1 MAVVL
6 TTLAGPDAGPDA
18 GADDAAD
25 VFVLLKAGPA
35 GLGPRG
41 RAVDDR
47 AGGAV
52 SRSLAAPR
60 LKGEAG
66 ECVDVLAPAGLKARR
81 VMVLDLGAAATL
93 TPLAATLA
101 GAALA
106 RRLEDEREPAA
117 TLLFESFDGCP
128 VPPGEVLA
136 RLVLGMR
143 LRNYRFHMMARNEAA
158 PDLALT
164 VVAETVD
171 GAALARSAA
180 IAEGVVLARTLV
192 NMPASHLH
200 PDSFGAHLGP
210 LRTAGITVEELERP
224 ELERLG
230 MGAVLAVG
238 NGSARPPRV
247 FVLDYRGPGAEGAPL
262 ALVGKGMCFD
272 AGGLAIKTGPQMFT
286 MKGDMA
292 GAAAVIGAM
301 LALAQRRAPVHVV
314 GVLGVA
320 ENMLSGAS
328 YKPGDVVT
336 TLSGRTVEVFD
347 TDCEGRMVLA
357 DVLQYAAT
365 RFRPRAIVD
374 LATLTYSVMR
384 GLGHVFAGLF
394 ATDDALAEGLLAAGE
409 RVGERFWRLPL
420 DRAYDKALKSAIA
433 DLRQHGR
440 DLEDGDAPMAAAF
453 LRHFTEGCP
462 WVHLDIA
469 GKEMTEG
476 DLPLARPGGVG
487 FAVQLL
493 EEWIDATAIGGGP
506 EVAGQVTGPKALRA
520 AGAAGHAPL
529 DVKS

>member
-1 MAVVL
+1 MSITV
-6 TTLAGPDAGPDA
+6 TTVARPDEAA
-18 GADDAAD
+18 ADAAR
-25 VFVLLKAGPA
+25 VVVLLKAGA
-35 GLGPRG
+35 GGLGPRG
-41 RAVDDR
+41 REVDDR
-47 AGGAV
+47 AGGAL
-52 SRSLAAPR
+52 SRALAAPR

-66 ECVDVLAPAGLKARR
+66 ECVDVLSPVGLEARR
-81 VMVLDLGAAATL
+81 VIVLDLGAAAAL
-93 TPLAATLA
+93 APLAATLA

-106 RRLEDEREPAA
+106 RRLEEEAEPAA
-117 TLLFESFDGCP
+117 TLLFDSFDGSP

-143 LRNYRFHMMARNEAA
+143 LRNYRFHMMPRDETA

-164 VVAETVD
+164 VVAD
-171 GAALARSAA
+171 ALDAAALDRSAALA
-180 IAEGVVLARTLV
+180 EGVTLARSLV
-192 NMPASHLH
+192 NTPASHLH

-210 LRTAGITVEELERP
+210 LRAAGITVEELERP
-224 ELERLG
+224 DLERLG

-238 NGSARPPRV
+238 NGSVRPPRV
-247 FVLDYRGPGAEGAPL
+247 FVLQYRGPGAEGAPL
-262 ALVGKGMCFD
+262 ALVGKGICFD

-292 GAAAVIGAM
+292 GAAAVAGTM

-357 DVLQYAAT
+357 DVLHYAAT
-365 RFRPRAIVD
+365 RFEPRAIVD

-394 ATDDALAEGLLAAGE
+394 ATDDALADGLLAAGE

-420 DRAYDKALKSAIA
+420 DRAYDKALRSPIA

-453 LRHFTEGCP
+453 LRHFTEGRP

-469 GKEMTEG
+469 GKEMTDG

-493 EEWIDATAIGGGP
+493 EEWIDATAIAGRP
-506 EVAGQVTGPKALRA
+506 EVTCQG
-520 AGAAGHAPL
+520 
-529 DVKS
+529 